1 MQAENL
7 ACRVAQSHFS
17 RELPM
22 PIGRAPLI
30 FATWPAIAPATFAA
44 ADTSTVSPWRIAA
57 RPSSPRAVDAG
68 DWHGCSAQA
77 WWPSETQISRMPHSR
92 TTCCPTA
99 KTSWRDSSTSQTP
112 NAGTTSPSR
121 GPVLGR
127 GALPD
132 GTQVNGSTAS
142 QRARQSIPPLVR
154 RGTSPG
160 TTSKSPA
167 VAGVRLI
174 LTSRLRMDPP
184 LLLSLGLR
192 RLAPRGVLLI
202 RGVDL
207 LLDLCLG
214 LLRLLGLLRSGGAAC
229 GGGGTG
235 LDQAAAGE
243 RK

>member
-1 MQAENL
+1 
-7 ACRVAQSHFS
+7 
-17 RELPM
+17 
-22 PIGRAPLI
+22 
-30 FATWPAIAPATFAA
+30 
-44 ADTSTVSPWRIAA
+44 
-57 RPSSPRAVDAG
+57 
-68 DWHGCSAQA
+68 
-77 WWPSETQISRMPHSR
+77 MPHSR
-92 TTCCPTA
+92 TMCCPTA
-99 KTSWRDSSTSQTP
+99 KTSCRDSSTSQTP
-112 NAGTTSPSR
+112 SAGTTSPGCGR
-121 GPVLGR
+121 TFECVR
-127 GALPD
+127 GALA
-132 GTQVNGSTAS
+132 TQVKGSTAS